1 MKKAP
6 GKRVAGKATAVG
18 AVMFFGFVAGCQ
30 PGTLPCEKPEWKEIC
45 ALDGGSGPV
54 TGMGGSNPG
63 TGGTM
68 PAGTGG
74 SGPTPGDVGERM
86 IMNCS
91 AYPKVKDMDT
101 FFNMRCGGAEMTCHA
116 TEIFGTAYKDP
127 KVYERIV
134 TKASV
139 ACPDLML
146 ASKSDH
152 TQGSIWAKTLDMPT
166 CQGGKNMGKSA
177 GTAMPS
183 KKPNEAMV
191 MPLTTDEK
199 TCLENYLKALV
210 EK

>member
-30 PGTLPCEKPEWKEIC
+30 PGTLPCDKAEWKEIC

-74 SGPTPGDVGERM
+74 TMQMGDVGARTIE
-86 IMNCS
+86 NCTKYS
-91 AYPKVKDMDT
+91 TVKAMDS
-101 FFNMRCGGAEMTCHA
+101 FFLMRCGGEVAQCHQA
-116 TEIFGTAYKDP
+116 ALFGTEYKSE

-134 TKASV
+134 NQTSTS
-139 ACPDLML
+139 CPDLTL
-146 ASKSDH
+146 ASKTDY
-152 TQGSIWAKTLDMPT
+152 TQGSIWSKTLDPPV
-166 CQGGKNMGKSA
+166 CQGGRNKDKPA
-177 GTAMPS
+177 GARMPS
-183 KKPNEAMV
+183 KMPSEMMEN
-191 MPLTTDEK
+191 PLTAEEK
-199 TCLENYLKALV
+199 TCLENYLKALT
-210 EK
+210 K